1 MTQASSV
8 QPPRV
13 AVWLLDLFT
22 PYEQTESIPGDLL
35 EEFSDVAAKSGV
47 AHARRWY
54 WRQSLRTVFHLV
66 RSGFRVAPWSI
77 AGVVVGGVL
86 LVQVGHAFAEGG
98 IRTVNEFLRHHVHRL
113 SHFDLFLYNSGMY
126 LWRLT
131 VSMLIGCIIA
141 LACKSRE
148 MLATITVSLVCS
160 IQAVTGF
167 WTFFHHWK
175 GSPPLRTILPILL
188 LYSFG
193 GLFAM
198 VIGGGIVRT
207 YRYRP
212 LRPAK
217 SPIPL

>member
-8 QPPRV
+8 QPPQV

-47 AHARRWY
+47 THARRWY
-54 WRQSLRTVFHLV
+54 WRQSLRTIFHLI
-66 RSGFRVAPWSI
+66 RCGFRVAPWSI

-86 LVQVGHAFAEGG
+86 LVQLGHAFAEGG
-98 IRTVNEFLRHHVHRL
+98 IRTGNEFLSHHVHRL
-113 SHFDLFLYNSGMY
+113 SHFDLFLMNSGMY
-126 LWRLT
+126 LWRLA

-141 LACKSRE
+141 LACKRRE

-167 WTFFHHWK
+167 WTFLHGLHGW
-175 GSPPLRTILPILL
+175 SPPLTIVLTVAF
-188 LYSFG
+188 YSFG
-193 GLFAM
+193 GLFAI
-198 VIGGGIVRT
+198 VVGGGIVRK
-207 YRYRP
+207 YRFRS
-212 LRPAK
+212 LRPAR
-217 SPIPL
+217 S

>member
-1 MTQASSV
+1 MTQASF
-8 QPPRV
+8 QPPRG
-13 AVWLLDLFT
+13 AVWLTELLT
-22 PYEQTESIPGDLL
+22 PYEQAESIPGDLL

-47 AHARRWY
+47 ADARRWY
-54 WRQSLRTVFHLV
+54 WRQSVRTVFHLV

-86 LVQVGHAFAEGG
+86 LVQLGHAFAEGG
-98 IRTVNEFLRHHVHRL
+98 IRAGNEFLSHHVHRF

-141 LACKSRE
+141 LGCKSRE
-148 MLATITVSLVCS
+148 MSATITVSLVCS
-160 IQAVTGF
+160 LQAVTGF
-167 WTFFHHWK
+167 WTFFHHWN
-175 GSPPLRTILPILL
+175 GSPPLRIILPLIL

-193 GLFAM
+193 GLFAI
-198 VIGGGIVRT
+198 VVGGGIVRT
-207 YRYRP
+207 YRFRS

-217 SPIPL
+217 F

>member
-13 AVWLLDLFT
+13 AVWLLDQFT
-22 PYEQTESIPGDLL
+22 PYEQEESIPGDLL
-35 EEFSDVAAKSGV
+35 EEFSDVASKSGV

-54 WRQSLRTVFHLV
+54 WRQSVRTVFHLV

-86 LVQVGHAFAEGG
+86 LVQLGHAFAEGG
-98 IRTVNEFLRHHVHRL
+98 IRAGNEFLSHHVHRL
-113 SHFDLFLYNSGMY
+113 SHFDLFLMNSGIY

-175 GSPPLRTILPILL
+175 GSPPLRTALPILL

-198 VIGGGIVRT
+198 VIGGGIVRKD
-207 YRYRP
+207 R
-212 LRPAK
+212 LRSLRRAR
-217 SPIPL
+217 S

>member
-1 MTQASSV
+1 MTHASSV

-35 EEFSDVAAKSGV
+35 EEFSDLASKSG
-47 AHARRWY
+47 AACARRWF
-54 WRQSLRTVFHLV
+54 WRQTVPTISHLV
-66 RSGFRVAPWSI
+66 RSGFQVAPWST

-86 LVQVGHAFAEGG
+86 LLQLGHEFAEGG
-98 IRTVNEFLRHHVHRL
+98 IRTGNEFLSHHVHRFT
-113 SHFDLFLYNSGMY
+113 HFDVFLYNSGMY

-148 MLATITVSLVCS
+148 ILATLTVSLVCS

-167 WTFFHHWK
+167 WTFLHGW
-175 GSPPLRTILPILL
+175 SPPLLIVLHGSALL
-188 LYSFG
+188 FWWP
-193 GLFAM
+193 
-198 VIGGGIVRT
+198 VRDCDW
-207 YRYRP
+207 RRNCP
-212 LRPAK
+212 KLQISVSA
-217 SPIPL
+217 SS

>member
-22 PYEQTESIPGDLL
+22 PYEQTESISGDLL
-35 EEFSDVAAKSGV
+35 EEFSDVASKSGV
-47 AHARRWY
+47 AYARRWY
-54 WRQSLRTVFHLV
+54 WRQSVRTVFHLV
-66 RSGFRVAPWSI
+66 RSGFRVAPWPI

-86 LVQVGHAFAEGG
+86 LVQLGHAFAEGG
-98 IRTVNEFLRHHVHRL
+98 IRTGDEFLSHHVHRL
-113 SHFDLFLYNSGMY
+113 SHFDLFLMNSGMY

-167 WTFFHHWK
+167 WTFFHHWR
-175 GSPPLRTILPILL
+175 GSPPLRTALPLLL

-198 VIGGGIVRT
+198 VIGGGIVRK
-207 YRYRP
+207 YRFRS
-212 LRPAK
+212 LRPDR
-217 SPIPL
+217 S

>member
-22 PYEQTESIPGDLL
+22 PYEQTESIPGDPL

-47 AHARRWY
+47 AYARRWY
-54 WRQSLRTVFHLV
+54 WRQSVRTVFHLV

-77 AGVVVGGVL
+77 AGAVVGGVL
-86 LVQVGHAFAEGG
+86 LVQLGHAFTEGG
-98 IRTVNEFLRHHVHRL
+98 IRTWNEFLSHHVHRV
-113 SHFDLFLYNSGMY
+113 SHFDLFLMNSGMY

-131 VSMLIGCIIA
+131 VSMLIGSIIA

-167 WTFFHHWK
+167 WTFLHGW
-175 GSPPLRTILPILL
+175 SPPLPIVLVGA

-198 VIGGGIVRT
+198 VIGCGIVRK
-207 YRYRP
+207 YRFRS
-212 LRPAK
+212 LRPDIVG
-217 SPIPL
+217 PN

>member
-22 PYEQTESIPGDLL
+22 PYEQTESISGDLL
-35 EEFSDVAAKSGV
+35 EEFSDVASKSGV
-47 AHARRWY
+47 AYARRWY
-54 WRQSLRTVFHLV
+54 WRQSVRTILHVV

-77 AGVVVGGVL
+77 VGAVVGGVL
-86 LVQVGHAFAEGG
+86 LVQLGHAFAEGG
-98 IRTVNEFLRHHVHRL
+98 IRTGDEFLSHHVHRL
-113 SHFDLFLYNSGMY
+113 SHFDLFLMNSGMY

-167 WTFFHHWK
+167 WIFFHHWR
-175 GSPPLRTILPILL
+175 GSPPLRTALPLLL

-198 VIGGGIVRT
+198 VIGSGDT
-207 YRYRP
+207 
-212 LRPAK
+212 
-217 SPIPL
+217 

>member
-35 EEFSDVAAKSGV
+35 EEFSDAAEKSGV

-54 WRQSLRTVFHLV
+54 WRQSAQTVFHLV
-66 RSGFRVAPWSI
+66 TSGFLVAPWSI
-77 AGVVVGGVL
+77 AGVVGGGVL
-86 LVQVGHAFAEGG
+86 LVQLGHAFAEGR
-98 IRTVNEFLRHHVHRL
+98 IRTGNEFLSHHVHRL

-167 WTFFHHWK
+167 WTFLHRWTDYETLRK
-175 GSPPLRTILPILL
+175 VLPPAL
-188 LYSFG
+188 LYFFG
-193 GLFAM
+193 GLFAI
-198 VIGGGIVRT
+198 VVGGGIART
-207 YRYRP
+207 YRFRS
-212 LRPAK
+212 LRPAN
-217 SPIPL
+217 SR

>member
-22 PYEQTESIPGDLL
+22 PYEQEESIPGDLL
-35 EEFSDVAAKSGV
+35 EEFSDVASKSGV

-54 WRQSLRTVFHLV
+54 WRQSVRTVFHLV

-86 LVQVGHAFAEGG
+86 LVQLGHAFAEGG
-98 IRTVNEFLRHHVHRL
+98 IRAGNEFLSHHVHRL
-113 SHFDLFLYNSGMY
+113 SHFDLFLMNSGIY

-175 GSPPLRTILPILL
+175 GSPPLRTALPILL

-198 VIGGGIVRT
+198 VIGGGIVRKD
-207 YRYRP
+207 R
-212 LRPAK
+212 LRSLRRAR
-217 SPIPL
+217 S